1 VAELIDRLI
10 REATALMGRLENM
23 IH

>member
-10 REATALMGRLENM
+10 REATAIMGGLAGTV
-23 IH
+23 H